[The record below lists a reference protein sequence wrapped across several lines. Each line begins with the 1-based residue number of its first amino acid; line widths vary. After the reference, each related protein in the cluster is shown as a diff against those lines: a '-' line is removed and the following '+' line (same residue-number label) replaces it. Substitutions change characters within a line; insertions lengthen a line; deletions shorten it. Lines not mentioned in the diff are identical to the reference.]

1 MEIKELK
8 KRPSIDQNKKLVSAY
23 AQFDKLL
30 TELKKKGTSRRNCK
44 VY

>member
-8 KRPSIDQNKKLVSAY
+8 KRPIFKQDKKLANSF

-30 TELKKKGTSRRNCK
+30 TELKKRNLQMK
-44 VY
+44 L